1 MVVQELFEIDLAQ
14 LEKVAIQFDKG
25 DENRRDF
32 KGIYAECA
40 TILRQVSI
48 PRSQNS
54 LSICNFFLSDPTLFR
69 SDQLHV
75 CHMTRTKITTLTCI
89 SVLTENTE

>member
-40 TILRQVSI
+40 TILRQVSNPQI
-48 PRSQNS
+48 PLLTPNLQYNPFGSHTVVKCS
-54 LSICNFFLSDPTLFR
+54 
-69 SDQLHV
+69 
-75 CHMTRTKITTLTCI
+75 TTC
-89 SVLTENTE
+89 V